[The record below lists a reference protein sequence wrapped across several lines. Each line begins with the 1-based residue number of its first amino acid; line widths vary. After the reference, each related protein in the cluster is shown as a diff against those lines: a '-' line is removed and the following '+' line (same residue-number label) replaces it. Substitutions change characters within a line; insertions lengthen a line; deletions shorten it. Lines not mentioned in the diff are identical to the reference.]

1 MKKLFA
7 GVMLISLILAG
18 CGKGGT
24 VKSEKENMIAATRDV
39 TCMVFQ
45 AENLMDPSLEQKSK
59 DIFKKYGFDADDD
72 KAMEEL
78 GNKYKDDK
86 DLQDAVTK
94 ALEEC
99 GGDLFKDLGNLD
111 VGLEDVAVS
120 VEEEKAAEVTE

>member
-1 MKKLFA
+1 MKKLLA
-7 GVMLISLILAG
+7 GIMLVSLILAG

-24 VKSEKENMIAATRDV
+24 GKSEKENFIAATKDV

-45 AENLMDPSLEQKSK
+45 SENLMDPTLEQKAK

-72 KAMEEL
+72 KVMEEL
-78 GNKYKDDK
+78 AKKYQDDK

-99 GGDLFKDLGNLD
+99 GGD
-111 VGLEDVAVS
+111 
-120 VEEEKAAEVTE
+120 